1 MPDAELI
8 VVPLRNSRA
17 GLPGERVVIPS
28 STPVVPRIVVGI
40 GLVVTGVEHAVAVDV
55 PVVVVIV
62 LPEGAGLSLSRYSPC
77 APLCAAQ
84 ADDFKE

>member
-17 GLPGERVVIPS
+17 GLTRERVVIPS
-28 STPVVPRIVVGI
+28 GTPVVPRIVVRI

-55 PVVVVIV
+55 PVVVVIA
-62 LPEGAGLSLSRYSPC
+62 LPEGGGC
-77 APLCAAQ
+77 GNGDCG
-84 ADDFKE
+84 D

>member
-28 STPVVPRIVVGI
+28 GTPVVPRIVVGI
-40 GLVVTGVEHAVAVDV
+40 GLEVTGVEHAVAVDV
-55 PVVVVIV
+55 SVVVMVA
-62 LPEGAGLSLSRYSPC
+62 LSEGAGC
-77 APLCAAQ
+77 KGDC
-84 ADDFKE
+84 D